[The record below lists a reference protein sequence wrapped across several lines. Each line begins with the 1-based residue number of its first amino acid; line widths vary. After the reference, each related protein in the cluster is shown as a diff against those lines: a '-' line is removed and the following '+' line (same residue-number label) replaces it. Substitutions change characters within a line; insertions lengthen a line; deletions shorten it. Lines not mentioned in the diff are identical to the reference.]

1 MRSLDHQIANGN
13 GLCMFQIYI
22 VKIVAKVRFWNSDE
36 LHVKKQK
43 KISRRCKYLFKK
55 IKILIID
62 SIGFNKYN

>member
-43 KISRRCKYLFKK
+43 KISRRCKYLF
-55 IKILIID
+55 
-62 SIGFNKYN
+62 